1 MSSTTPSSLSNFI
14 DLIFYGKIKEPVEKL
29 FLIGH
34 WSIIKMGYDMVDK
47 YQKKLETFILDQQH
61 SFVFDIYYYNGTWL
75 VYTQH
80 YFTSQ
85 NYYINFSVQGKN
97 VLYETEIKTYLD
109 DHGSLINENELAK
122 EVSKKL
128 KNIIKCRRTIEKRR
142 EKRRQSKTTT
152 IELRSNI
159 DSNNSDNND
168 DPPVSL
174 TSTTTMLPSIDR
186 RKLDN
191 DDGFLDL
198 IFIQL
203 ISFSMRW
210 SNEFKT
216 DNGSQI
222 VIDYPKYKDESN
234 KAQQIHVIFI
244 RLFSEL
250 FAGY

>member
-1 MSSTTPSSLSNFI
+1 MDTLWICKAAN
-14 DLIFYGKIKEPVEKL
+14 KHHCQEWHKL
-29 FLIGH
+29 
-34 WSIIKMGYDMVDK
+34 
-47 YQKKLETFILDQQH
+47 LDP
-61 SFVFDIYYYNGTWL
+61 
-75 VYTQH
+75 
-80 YFTSQ
+80 
-85 NYYINFSVQGKN
+85 VQGKN
-97 VLYETEIKTYLD
+97 VLFETEIKTYLN

-191 DDGFLDL
+191 DDGQPLNL
-198 IFIQL
+198 
-203 ISFSMRW
+203 S
-210 SNEFKT
+210 K
-216 DNGSQI
+216 
-222 VIDYPKYKDESN
+222 K
-234 KAQQIHVIFI
+234 
-244 RLFSEL
+244 
-250 FAGY
+250 